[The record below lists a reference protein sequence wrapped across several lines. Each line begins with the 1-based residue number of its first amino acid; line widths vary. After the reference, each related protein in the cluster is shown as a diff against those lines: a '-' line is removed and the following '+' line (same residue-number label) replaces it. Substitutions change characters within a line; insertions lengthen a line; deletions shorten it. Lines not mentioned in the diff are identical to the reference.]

1 MTKNIFTYEEL
12 DNIKEM
18 LNYLDRKKDYPN
30 PTLMEKYYTKGWND
44 AIEHI
49 EKRIQ
54 ALLIK

>member
-1 MTKNIFTYEEL
+1 MTKNNFTY
-12 DNIKEM
+12 KEM
-18 LNYLDRKKDYPN
+18 INYLDRKKDYPN

-54 ALLIK
+54 ALLKK